1 MIAFNSKHYFKKNI
15 GYSMDLLCVEQLV
28 KTFSAQ
34 KTWWGALRSPAL
46 TAVRGISFSVK
57 EGEIVGL
64 LGANGAGKTTTIQM
78 LLSTLIPTSGSITY
92 FGKNFFTHRSAVLQK
107 VGFASTYARLPSR
120 LTVLENMHLYGRLYG
135 LTHAQRIETSKYY
148 LEYFDLWELRDQQ
161 TGSLSE
167 GQKIGVMLAKA
178 FLSRPKI
185 VLLDEPTASLDP
197 DIGQTV
203 RAFVM
208 EQQKDHGV
216 SFLFTSHNMSEV
228 NEVCSRVLVMKQG
241 LIIAN
246 NTPQQLAVSVSKVR
260 ISLMICE
267 GLENLIKHV
276 QDKGFV
282 FTMNTGFIEIE
293 VEEQLVAS
301 FLQTLAGL
309 GIRYSEIGIKK
320 PTLEDYFLQV
330 AKKDRRG

>member
-1 MIAFNSKHYFKKNI
+1 
-15 GYSMDLLCVEQLV
+15 MDLLCVEQLV
-28 KTFSAQ
+28 KNFAAQ
-34 KTWWGALRSPAL
+34 KTWWGTIRSPAS

-78 LLSTLIPTSGSITY
+78 LLSTLIPSAGSITY
-92 FGKNFFTHRSAVLQK
+92 FGKNFFTHRSTVLQK
-107 VGFASTYARLPSR
+107 VGFASTYARLPGR

-135 LTHAQRIETSKYY
+135 LSYAQRIETSKHY
-148 LEYFDLWELRDQQ
+148 LEYFDLWDLRDQQ

-167 GQKIGVMLAKA
+167 GQKTGVMLAKA

-203 RAFVM
+203 RTFVM
-208 EQQKDHGV
+208 EQQRDCGV

-228 NEVCSRVLVMKQG
+228 NQVCSRVLVMKKG

-246 NTPQQLAVSVSKVR
+246 NTPQQLAASVSKVR

-267 GLENLIKHV
+267 GLEYLIHYL

-282 FTMNTGFIEIE
+282 FTMNAGLIEIE
-293 VEEQLVAS
+293 IDEQLIAF
-301 FLQTLAGL
+301 FLQELAGL
-309 GIRYSEIGIKK
+309 GIRYSEISIKK